1 MNCPKDKEKKLSLK
15 NSLLPF
21 SRTDEPTSDY
31 QRNQNL
37 AKMIIGVPK
46 EIKNNE
52 NRVALTPSGANEL
65 IKRGHQVIVQASAG
79 EGSDFSDELYQH
91 SGVTI
96 LPTIEEVYAKADIIL
111 KVKEPIAS
119 EYSLIRKDQ
128 ILFTYFHFA
137 SDAGLTQA
145 MIESGATCIAYET
158 VEKSDRSLPLL
169 IPMSEVAGRM
179 AVQKGANYL
188 EKPYGGKGI
197 LLGGV
202 PGVLPAKVIILGG
215 GIVGTNAAH
224 MAAGLGADV
233 TIMDVSLARMR
244 YLSEVMPSNV
254 NTMMSNEMNI
264 RKVIKDADLIIGAI
278 LITGAKAPHLITR
291 DMLQDMKK
299 GTVLVDVAVDQGGC
313 IETCRPT
320 THQDPTFT
328 IDGIIHYCVAN
339 MPGAVPFTSTL
350 ALTNATLPYVIQLAG
365 KGWKKAAV
373 ENAELRA
380 GLNIINGDVVYP
392 AVAETFG
399 LPYVP
404 ADKHLMDAI

>member
-1 MNCPKDKEKKLSLK
+1 
-15 NSLLPF
+15 
-21 SRTDEPTSDY
+21 
-31 QRNQNL
+31 
-37 AKMIIGVPK
+37 MIIGVPK

-65 IKRGHQVIVQASAG
+65 VKRGHEVFIQASAG
-79 EGSDFSDELYQH
+79 EGSDFSDEQYRS
-91 SGVTI
+91 SGAKI
-96 LPTIEEVYAKADIIL
+96 LATIEEVYAEADMIL
-111 KVKEPIAS
+111 KVKEPIAA
-119 EYSLIRKDQ
+119 EYGLIRKDQ

-137 SDAGLTQA
+137 SDAELTQA
-145 MIESGATCIAYET
+145 MIGSGAVCLAYET
-158 VEKSDRSLPLL
+158 VEKADRSLPLL

-179 AVQKGANYL
+179 AVQKGAHYL

-264 RKVIKDADLIIGAI
+264 RKVIKEADLIIGAI
-278 LITGAKAPHLITR
+278 LITGAKAPHLITK
-291 DMLQDMKK
+291 DMLKDMKN

-350 ALTNATLPYVIQLAG
+350 ALTNATLPYVIQLAE
-365 KGWKKAAV
+365 KGWKEAARS
-373 ENAELRA
+373 NMELKA
-380 GLNIINGDVVYP
+380 GLNIIQGEVVYQ
-392 AVAETFG
+392 AVAETFD
-399 LPYVP
+399 LPFSPVAKYL
-404 ADKHLMDAI
+404 AD

>member
-1 MNCPKDKEKKLSLK
+1 
-15 NSLLPF
+15 
-21 SRTDEPTSDY
+21 
-31 QRNQNL
+31 
-37 AKMIIGVPK
+37 MIIGVPK

-52 NRVALTPSGANEL
+52 SRVALTPSGANEL
-65 IKRGHQVIVQASAG
+65 VKRGHEVYIQASAG
-79 EGSDFSDELYQH
+79 EGSDFSDELYRN
-91 SGVTI
+91 SGAQT
-96 LPTIEEVYAKADIIL
+96 LATIEEVYAKADIIL
-111 KVKEPIAS
+111 KVKEPIAA
-119 EYSLIRKDQ
+119 EYGLIRKGQ
-128 ILFTYFHFA
+128 VIFAYFHFS
-137 SDAGLTQA
+137 SDAELTQA
-145 MIESGATCIAYET
+145 MLKSGAVCLAYET
-158 VEKSDRSLPLL
+158 VEKADRSLPLL

-188 EKPYGGKGI
+188 EKSLGGRGI

-291 DMLQDMKK
+291 DMLKDMKK
-299 GTVLVDVAVDQGGC
+299 GTVLIDVAVDQGGC

-328 IDGIIHYCVAN
+328 IDGIIHYCVTN

-350 ALTNATLPYVIQLAG
+350 ALTNATLPYVIQLAE
-365 KGWKKAAV
+365 KGWQQAAA
-373 ENAELRA
+373 ENAELRS
-380 GLNIINGDVVYP
+380 GLNIILGEVVYR
-392 AVAETFG
+392 AVADTFS
-399 LPYVP
+399 LPHVSAEKYLTP
-404 ADKHLMDAI
+404 